1 MFLDEIVNL
10 SLDLQVKLLR
20 VLQER
25 RVRRLGGQQDFDVD
39 FRLVSAA
46 NESLEKAMNAGRFRQ
61 DLFFRLNV
69 VNLVLP
75 PLRQREGDVTLLAEH
90 FVSRLNEA
98 GPKQVEGL
106 AKATLDLLERCP
118 WPGNVRELQNAV
130 ESAHSLCQ
138 GRFIEPDDLPGRIL
152 SNRAGLHRASQDDF
166 EAARRQF
173 EREYLEG
180 LLERC
185 SGNVSRAAQIAGIHR
200 STLQRLLRRNDL
212 RSVDFRA

>member
-1 MFLDEIVNL
+1 MFLDEIANL

-39 FRLVSAA
+39 FRLVCAA
-46 NESLEKAMNAGRFRQ
+46 NESLEEAMNVGRFRQ
-61 DLFFRLNV
+61 DLFFWLSV

-75 PLRQREGDVTLLAEH
+75 PLRQREGDVALLAEY

-98 GPKQVEGL
+98 WPKQVEGL
-106 AKATLDLLERCP
+106 TKATLDVLEQCS

-130 ESAHSLCQ
+130 ESAHSLCP
-138 GRFIEPDDLPGRIL
+138 GRYIEPDDLPARIL
-152 SNRAGLHRASQDDF
+152 SSRAGPRASHDDF

-180 LLERC
+180 LLKRC
-185 SGNVSRAAQIAGIHR
+185 SGNVSRAAQVPACIARRCRGCCAATR
-200 STLQRLLRRNDL
+200 SE
-212 RSVDFRA
+212 DFRA

>member
-1 MFLDEIVNL
+1 
-10 SLDLQVKLLR
+10 
-20 VLQER
+20 
-25 RVRRLGGQQDFDVD
+25 
-39 FRLVSAA
+39 
-46 NESLEKAMNAGRFRQ
+46 MNAGRFRQ

-152 SNRAGLHRASQDDF
+152 SSRAGFHRASHNDF
-166 EAARRQF
+166 VAARRQF
-173 EREYLEG
+173 EHEYLEG

-185 SGNVSRAAQIAGIHR
+185 SGNVSHAAQTAGMHR

-212 RSVDFRA
+212 RSEDFRA